1 MHAQP
6 APTRQNLHYLSADIA
21 SPGAMVRMDITD
33 IRFPADSFDVIYASH
48 VLEHVPDDQQAMRE
62 LHRVLRPGGWAVLQV
77 PIVRDTTE
85 EDPTVTD
92 PTERERRFGQAD
104 HVRVYGRDGE
114 YERRF
119 RDGRI
124 RREGRALLPR
134 TRARDAQRY
143 RLVKSEDI
151 YLCTK
156 PGPPATRRRLATVL
170 RELEHRLRRRVR
182 YSSDVRRD
190 LPLMCAGTGASARS
204 RRPPRYCLTMHSPLE
219 RDGMSTAVC
228 VAGMHR
234 CGTSFVAG
242 ALRFLGVSLG
252 DPERLMP
259 PGPDNPVGYFEIES
273 VMEFN
278 EGLLADLGGAWDQP
292 PVLDPGWEQDSSLDP
307 FRSRASVILDEVFGP
322 AAERGELIGFK
333 DPRLS
338 LLLPFWR
345 TVTPIAT
352 TIVLVRD
359 PAEVA
364 ASLAARKYRV
374 EGPQAASLWLRYLFA
389 ATANDP
395 DHLMLRYRDLF
406 DDLRGTLAAIA
417 RHIGVAPPDTRA
429 EDAVRA
435 HLEPSLRHHVA
446 ESSPAR

>member
-1 MHAQP
+1 
-6 APTRQNLHYLSADIA
+6 
-21 SPGAMVRMDITD
+21 
-33 IRFPADSFDVIYASH
+33 
-48 VLEHVPDDQQAMRE
+48 
-62 LHRVLRPGGWAVLQV
+62 
-77 PIVRDTTE
+77 
-85 EDPTVTD
+85 
-92 PTERERRFGQAD
+92 
-104 HVRVYGRDGE
+104 
-114 YERRF
+114 
-119 RDGRI
+119 
-124 RREGRALLPR
+124 
-134 TRARDAQRY
+134 
-143 RLVKSEDI
+143 
-151 YLCTK
+151 
-156 PGPPATRRRLATVL
+156 
-170 RELEHRLRRRVR
+170 
-182 YSSDVRRD
+182 
-190 LPLMCAGTGASARS
+190 
-204 RRPPRYCLTMHSPLE
+204 MHSPLE
-219 RDGMSTAVC
+219 RDGTSTAVC

-259 PGPDNPVGYFEIES
+259 PGPDNPVGYFEIEA

-278 EGLLADLGGAWDQP
+278 EGLLAHLGGAWDQP

-395 DHLMLRYRDLF
+395 DHLVLRYRDLF
-406 DDLRGTLAAIA
+406 DDLSGTLAAIA

-446 ESSPAR
+446 ESSPSADNPLIELAVAVWNGGEINLDFVPPVVANGIARGWFRPPVDGELLARARADVVTLKESVRRLSRQRNPSRP